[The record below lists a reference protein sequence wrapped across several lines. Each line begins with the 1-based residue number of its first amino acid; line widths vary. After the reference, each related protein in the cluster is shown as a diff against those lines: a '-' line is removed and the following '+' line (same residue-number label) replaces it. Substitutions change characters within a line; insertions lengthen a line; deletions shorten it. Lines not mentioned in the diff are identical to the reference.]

1 MEFYDKFK
9 DRVQDVSKERILLS
23 ATQRSSN
30 YLEPSKLN
38 VLGEYNVAT
47 LTIFYLKVLHEKV

>member
-30 YLEPSKLN
+30 YLELSKLN